1 MNVIRETKKYKKL
14 KGSEMM
20 AVLKSVENGV
30 QAKAVIEAFIKEG
43 YDKDHIHV
51 FANSNKRAEDIAK
64 FFDVDSGK
72 SPTTDDETTGFFS
85 SIKNLFQTTPD
96 DFLNNLG
103 EIGATETDKEI
114 AQKDLNDGKLVIFAH
129 HPEL

>member
-1 MNVIRETKKYKKL
+1 MYVSTL
-14 KGSEMM
+14 KGSDNM
-20 AVLKSVENGV
+20 AVYKSVENGL

-51 FANSNKRAEDIAK
+51 FANSNKRAADIAN

-72 SPTTDDETTGFFS
+72 SPTTDDESTGFFS

-96 DFLNNLG
+96 DFHNSLA
-103 EIGATETDKEI
+103 EIGASDADKEV
-114 AQKDLNDGKLVIFAH
+114 AKNDLNDGKLVIFAH
-129 HPEL
+129 HPQS